1 MRLSAFG
8 RAIPRSL
15 WRAALVLALA
25 GILWLALRPQ
35 PGGADWFEHADKLR
49 HAGAFLVLWAL
60 SRRSSGAAS
69 GLLMAGLLAYGV
81 LIEVLQGFTP
91 NREPSAA
98 DVLADA
104 VGIAV
109 GAFVDRRKPVRG

>member
-1 MRLSAFG
+1 MRLSAVG
-8 RAIPRSL
+8 RAIPSGV
-15 WRAALVLALA
+15 WRAALVLALVA
-25 GILWLALRPQ
+25 ILWLALRPQ
-35 PGGADWFEHADKLR
+35 PGGTDWFEHADKLR
-49 HAGAFLVLWAL
+49 HAGAFLVLWVL
-60 SRRSSGAAS
+60 SRRSSGAAA

-104 VGIAV
+104 VGIAI
-109 GAFVDRRKPVRG
+109 GAFIDRRAPVCG

>member
-1 MRLSAFG
+1 MRLSAVG
-8 RAIPRSL
+8 RAIPRNV

-35 PGGADWFEHADKLR
+35 PGGVDWFEHADKLR
-49 HAGAFLVLWAL
+49 HAGAFLVLWVL

-69 GLLMAGLLAYGV
+69 GLLMAALLAYGV
-81 LIEVLQGFTP
+81 LIEVLQGFSP
-91 NREPSAA
+91 DREPSAA

-104 VGIAV
+104 VGIV
-109 GAFVDRRKPVRG
+109 IGAFMDRAPPVRG

>member
-1 MRLSAFG
+1 MRLSAGG
-8 RAIPRSL
+8 RAIPQSL

-35 PGGADWFEHADKLR
+35 PGGVDWFEHADKLR
-49 HAGAFLVLWAL
+49 HAAAFLVLWVL
-60 SRRSSGAAS
+60 TRRSSGAAS
-69 GLLMAGLLAYGV
+69 GLLMAALLAYGV

-91 NREPSAA
+91 NREPSVA

-104 VGIAV
+104 VGIAIGV
-109 GAFVDRRKPVRG
+109 LTDRWAPVRG